1 MLVRLYTLYRAISS
15 YAGRQERNKKKMDST
30 WVRDPAHLTSFNLR
44 VGESADF
51 LNRFSCISSKNL
63 WRNMH
68 HWNFDEFLRN
78 SLSKSVNF
86 EESLYFYYFEE
97 SLRIKGAFNLAFMN
111 EVLWKVLTC
120 YMFCRCNR
128 TNSRKNIR
136 QVFGIIALFAPLF
149 VFFSKPRLGFCM

>member
-78 SLSKSVNF
+78 SPSKSVNF
-86 EESLYFYYFEE
+86 EESLYFYCF
-97 SLRIKGAFNLAFMN
+97 L
-111 EVLWKVLTC
+111 KVWELKELLIWPSWMKFYEKFWHVTC
-120 YMFCRCNR
+120 
-128 TNSRKNIR
+128 
-136 QVFGIIALFAPLF
+136 F
-149 VFFSKPRLGFCM
+149 VGVTEQIVGKI